1 MLITCH
7 FHSSLYAEIIIH
19 PQDITILP
27 NQTATFKCVANGSD
41 TATFTLNGTRYADL
55 PQRTKNDFNVT
66 MELNGTLIERT
77 LNIKNASKYNETTVQ
92 CKAYKFEGVLVESKN
107 ATLTIQG
114 INCLHTIRRVHI
126 LAVNNL
132 YCPYIGSYN
141 LQKGR
146 I

>member
-7 FHSSLYAEIIIH
+7 FHSSLYTEIIIH

-41 TATFTLNGTRYADL
+41 TARFKLNGTGYADL
-55 PQRTKNDFNVT
+55 PQGTQNDCNVM

-92 CKAYKFEGVLVESKN
+92 CVAYTFEGVQVESKN

-114 INCLHTIRRVHI
+114 IICLHTITV
-126 LAVNNL
+126 
-132 YCPYIGSYN
+132 CK
-141 LQKGR
+141 Q
-146 I
+146 